1 MPCHW
6 GSLSCGAEL
15 AGNNYF
21 INRLGLNNMATA
33 QNTIDFLLDQL
44 SGAGEPSAK
53 KMFGEYCLYLAGK
66 PVGLVCDDQLYL
78 KPTKAGLAM
87 LDEVVEGS
95 PYPGA
100 KPHLLISG
108 DLWEDRDWL
117 CELVRVTA
125 RELPLP
131 KPKIKKAKP

>member
-1 MPCHW
+1 
-6 GSLSCGAEL
+6 
-15 AGNNYF
+15 
-21 INRLGLNNMATA
+21 MATT

-44 SGAGEPSAK
+44 SGAGDVSSR

-78 KPTKAGLAM
+78 KPTQAGKTRITA
-87 LDEVVEGS
+87 VIEGS

-100 KPHLLISG
+100 KPHLLITA
-108 DLWEDRDWL
+108 DQWEDAEWL
-117 CELVRVTA
+117 CDLVRATA

-131 KPKIKKAKP
+131 KPKTKKSKP

>member
-1 MPCHW
+1 
-6 GSLSCGAEL
+6 
-15 AGNNYF
+15 
-21 INRLGLNNMATA
+21 MATT

-44 SGAGEPSAK
+44 SAAGGISAK

-78 KPTKAGLAM
+78 KPTTAGKSM
-87 LDEVVEGS
+87 LSEVREGA

-100 KPHLLISG
+100 KLHLLITA
-108 DLWEDRDWL
+108 DQWEDSEWL
-117 CELVRVTA
+117 CDLVHATA

-131 KPKIKKAKP
+131 KPKKAKR

>member
-1 MPCHW
+1 
-6 GSLSCGAEL
+6 
-15 AGNNYF
+15 
-21 INRLGLNNMATA
+21 MATA

-44 SGAGEPSAK
+44 SSLGSASSK

-78 KPTKAGLAM
+78 KPTEAGKNQLAK
-87 LDEVVEGS
+87 VVEGS

-100 KPHLLISG
+100 KPHLLITP
-108 DLWEDRDWL
+108 DQWEDSEWL
-117 CELVRVTA
+117 CDLVRATD

-131 KPKIKKAKP
+131 KVRKPKK

>member
-1 MPCHW
+1 MV
-6 GSLSCGAEL
+6 
-15 AGNNYF
+15 
-21 INRLGLNNMATA
+21 TA

-44 SGAGEPSAK
+44 AGAGEVSTR

-78 KPTKAGLAM
+78 KPTRGGKSLIKAP
-87 LDEVVEGS
+87 VEGA

-100 KPHLLISG
+100 KPHLLITA
-108 DLWEDRDWL
+108 DQWEDSKWL
-117 CELVRVTA
+117 CNLVQATD

-131 KPKIKKAKP
+131 KPKARKPKT

>member
-1 MPCHW
+1 
-6 GSLSCGAEL
+6 
-15 AGNNYF
+15 
-21 INRLGLNNMATA
+21 MATA

-44 SGAGEPSAK
+44 PSLGTASAK

-78 KPTKAGLAM
+78 KPTEVGKGK

-100 KPHLLISG
+100 KTHLLITP
-108 DLWEDRDWL
+108 DQWEDSAWL
-117 CELVRVTA
+117 CDLVRATD

-131 KPKIKKAKP
+131 KVRKPKK